1 MCPRSYHVKCVGLT
15 KVPDG
20 EFICPRHAD
29 GGETEE
35 GGSGTEDDDSVFEIT
50 EDSSGSS
57 SSSNSDF
64 SSDEDLGALVERHR
78 KVPFA
83 PFFIFFL
90 KGFCVVNVL
99 RLTEKLAEDDARTLR

>member
-35 GGSGTEDDDSVFEIT
+35 EGSGTEDDDSVFEIT
-50 EDSSGSS
+50 EDSSGSSS

-78 KVPFA
+78 KVLFA
-83 PFFIFFL
+83 PFFFF
-90 KGFCVVNVL
+90 F
-99 RLTEKLAEDDARTLR
+99 

>member
-35 GGSGTEDDDSVFEIT
+35 EGSGTEDDDSVFEIT
-50 EDSSGSS
+50 EDSSGSSS

-78 KVPFA
+78 KVLFA
-83 PFFIFFL
+83 PFFIFF
-90 KGFCVVNVL
+90 KKVSVS
-99 RLTEKLAEDDARTLR
+99 